1 MQERHQGYRA
11 VAWAAGAATVRAMP
25 AALDSLTATIR
36 GRRTVKAFT
45 GAPIASDVL
54 SQCLDLARWAPNH
67 RLHQPWRFAVLDQ
80 AAIARLALFLR
91 SRDDI
96 AAVPD
101 AIKGPAKLAKL
112 LDHLPS
118 LGAIIQVTWVRDA
131 DPTIDL
137 EDHAAA
143 AAAVE
148 HILLGVHAAGLGG
161 FWSSSAALAHPETL
175 RWCGCDVQREAFLG
189 SLWLGHPQHIPEP
202 SPRRPLS
209 EVARWL

>member
-1 MQERHQGYRA
+1 MQQCNQGYGA
-11 VAWAAGAATVRAMP
+11 VAWAAGAATVRAMT
-25 AALDSLTATIR
+25 AALESLTATIR

-45 GAPIASDVL
+45 GAPIESAVITH
-54 SQCLDLARWAPNH
+54 CLDLARWAPNH
-67 RLHQPWRFAVLDQ
+67 RMHQPWRFAVLDQ

-101 AIKGPAKLAKL
+101 AVKGPAKLAKML
-112 LDHLPS
+112 ERLPS
-118 LGAIIQVTWVRDA
+118 LGAIIQVTWVRDT

-143 AAAVE
+143 AAAAE

-161 FWSSSAALAHPETL
+161 FWSSSAALAHAETL
-175 RWCGCDVQREAFLG
+175 RWCGCDVQNEAFLG
-189 SLWLGHPQHIPEP
+189 SLWLGHPQHIPETP
-202 SPRRPLS
+202 PRRPLS
-209 EVARWL
+209 EVTRWL